1 MTYRVRNIVIAVG
14 LAALAAALTS
24 FYVSGYKKSV
34 QKDESNVR
42 VFVARADI
50 PAGTAGAKAASMLKP
65 VEIARRNLVPGA
77 IADPNQLGDRITSDP
92 IYSGEQVSARRF
104 RPVQE
109 VGVRAELKG
118 NQRAFQ
124 IAGDPNQLLQGT
136 VKPGDRIDVLAS
148 IKYQVKQ
155 LAGQN
160 AGDGTADVDRIAS
173 RVVLRDLRVL
183 KVSDDVAAAK
193 VTGGAGFTGWVQ
205 LAVTD
210 SQAQK
215 LFYVTKNGD
224 WSLQLRP
231 VVDATDSPESVE
243 TIDSVLGDGL
253 KPRQFL
259 QLAGR

>member
-50 PAGTAGAKAASMLKP
+50 ETGTPGAEAAAMLKP

-77 IADPNQLGDRITSDP
+77 ISDRSQIADRISSTP
-92 IYSGEQVSARRF
+92 IYAGEQVSARRF
-104 RPVQE
+104 QPVAQ

-124 IAGDPNQLLQGT
+124 LAGDPNQLLEGT
-136 VKPGDRIDVLAS
+136 LKPGDRIDMLAS
-148 IKYQVKQ
+148 IKYQVRQ
-155 LAGQN
+155 LAGERST
-160 AGDGTADVDRIAS
+160 DGSTDIDRVAT
-173 RVVLRDLRVL
+173 RVVLRDLLVL
-183 KVSDDVAAAK
+183 KVSDASATAK
-193 VTGGAGFTGWVQ
+193 VGAGPSGWVQ
-205 LAVTD
+205 VAVTD
-210 SQAQK
+210 SQSQK

-231 VVDATDSPESVE
+231 VIDATDSPESVE
-243 TIDSVLGDGL
+243 TIESVLGDGL
-253 KPRQFL
+253 KPRQYL

>member
-24 FYVSGYKKSV
+24 FYVSGYKQSV

-42 VFVARADI
+42 VFVAKSDI
-50 PAGTAGAKAASMLKP
+50 PAGTPGAQAAAMLRP
-65 VEIARRNLVPGA
+65 VEVARRNLVPGA
-77 IADPNQLGDRITSDP
+77 ISDRNQLGDRITSDA

-104 RPVQE
+104 RPLQE

-124 IAGDPNQLLQGT
+124 IAGDANQLLQGT
-136 VKPGDRIDVLAS
+136 VKQGDRVDVVAS
-148 IKYQVKQ
+148 LKYQIRQ
-155 LAGQN
+155 IAGVT
-160 AGDGTADVDRIAS
+160 ADETVADVDRVAS

-183 KVSDDVAAAK
+183 KVSGEAAAAR
-193 VTGGAGFTGWVQ
+193 VTNGAGFAGWVQ

-210 SQAQK
+210 AQAQK
-215 LFYVTKNGD
+215 LFFVTKNGD

-243 TIDSVLGDGL
+243 TLESVLGDGL
-253 KPRQFL
+253 KPRQYL

>member
-42 VFVARADI
+42 VFVASIDI
-50 PAGTAGAKAASMLKP
+50 PAGTSGAKAASLLKP
-65 VEIARRNLVPGA
+65 VEVARRNLVPGA
-77 IADPNQLGDRITSDP
+77 ISDRSQIGDRITSDA
-92 IYSGEQVSARRF
+92 IYAGEQVSARRF
-104 RPVQE
+104 QPVQQ
-109 VGVRAELKG
+109 VGVRAELTG

-124 IAGDPNQLLQGT
+124 IAGDRNQLLEGT
-136 VKPGDRIDVLAS
+136 VKAGDRVDVVAS

-155 LAGQN
+155 LAGMV
-160 AGDGTADVDRIAS
+160 GEDVPDVDRVAS

-183 KVSDDVAAAK
+183 KVSDPAAAN
-193 VTGGAGFTGWVQ
+193 VGAGPGGWVQ
-205 LAVTD
+205 VAVTD

-231 VVDATDSPESVE
+231 VLDATDSPESVE
-243 TIDSVLGDGL
+243 TIESVLGDGL
-253 KPRQFL
+253 KPRQYL